1 MRTIGLTGGIGS
13 GKSTVAQML
22 VARGAAF
29 VNADLVGH
37 RSYLKGTP
45 TYERLIEAFGPEI
58 VGADGEID
66 RQKLGRR
73 VFADPED
80 RHRLNDI
87 VWPAMAEMMARDLDR
102 LRARGERVAV
112 LEAAIL
118 LEAGWQWLVDEVWVV
133 VAVPET
139 AARRLEAAGMER
151 DQRRGA
157 HSQPARQRGAHL
169 PGGCRRRERRHAVGA
184 GGAGASAVGSAPG
197 ENRAARDLKQRV
209 RLDRS

>member
-1 MRTIGLTGGIGS
+1 MKVIGLTGGIGS
-13 GKSTVAQML
+13 GKSMVAQML

-45 TYERLIEAFGPEI
+45 TYERLIDTFGSEI

-66 RQKLGRR
+66 RRKLGQR
-73 VFADPED
+73 VFADPDD

-87 VWPAMAEMMARDLDR
+87 VWPAMAEIMARDLDD
-102 LRARGERVAV
+102 LRAKSARVAV

-133 VAVPET
+133 VASPGT

-151 DQRRGA
+151 EHAEARIRSQLSNEERAFQADVVVENDGTTAELEAKVQSLWEQLQERIVQR
-157 HSQPARQRGAHL
+157 
-169 PGGCRRRERRHAVGA
+169 AV
-184 GGAGASAVGSAPG
+184 
-197 ENRAARDLKQRV
+197 
-209 RLDRS
+209 

>member
-45 TYERLIEAFGPEI
+45 TYERLVETFGREI
-58 VGADGEID
+58 VGEDGEID

-73 VFADPED
+73 VFADPDD

-87 VWPAMAEMMARDLDR
+87 VWPAMAEMMARDLDG

-133 VAVPET
+133 VAAPDT
-139 AARRLEAAGMER
+139 AVRRLEAAGMER
-151 DQRRGA
+151 EQAEARIR
-157 HSQPARQRGAHL
+157 SQLGNEERTCQADVVVENDGTLTELEARVQSL
-169 PGGCRRRERRHAVGA
+169 WEQLQERIAQHA
-184 GGAGASAVGSAPG
+184 
-197 ENRAARDLKQRV
+197 N
-209 RLDRS
+209 

>member
-1 MRTIGLTGGIGS
+1 LLTIGLTGGIGS

-37 RSYLKGTP
+37 RSYRKGTP
-45 TYERLIEAFGPEI
+45 TYERLIDTFGHEI

-66 RQKLGRR
+66 RRKLGQR
-73 VFADPED
+73 VFGDPDD

-87 VWPAMAEMMARDLDR
+87 VWPAMAEIMARDLDD
-102 LRARGERVAV
+102 LRAKSTRVAV

-133 VAVPET
+133 VASPET
-139 AARRLEAAGMER
+139 AARRLETTGMER
-151 DQRRGA
+151 EHAEARIRSQLSNEERAFQADVVVENDGTTAELEAKVQSLWEQLQERIVQR
-157 HSQPARQRGAHL
+157 
-169 PGGCRRRERRHAVGA
+169 AV
-184 GGAGASAVGSAPG
+184 
-197 ENRAARDLKQRV
+197 
-209 RLDRS
+209 

>member
-1 MRTIGLTGGIGS
+1 VLTIGLTGGIGS

-37 RSYLKGTP
+37 RSYRRGTA
-45 TYERLIEAFGPEI
+45 TYERLVEAFGPEI
-58 VGADGEID
+58 VGAEGEID

-80 RHRLNDI
+80 RRRLNDI
-87 VWPAMAEMMARDLDR
+87 VWPAMAEMMARDLDE
-102 LRARGERVAV
+102 LRARSERVAV

-133 VAVPET
+133 VASPET
-139 AARRLEAAGMER
+139 AVSRLEAAGMER
-151 DQRRGA
+151 EHAEARIR
-157 HSQPARQRGAHL
+157 SQLSNEERVYQADVVVENDGTADELEAKVQSLWEQLQARTVQ
-169 PGGCRRRERRHAVGA
+169 HAG
-184 GGAGASAVGSAPG
+184 
-197 ENRAARDLKQRV
+197 
-209 RLDRS
+209 

>member
-1 MRTIGLTGGIGS
+1 MLAIGLTGGIGS

-37 RSYLKGTP
+37 RSYRRGTP
-45 TYERLIEAFGPEI
+45 TYDRLIEAFGPEI

-87 VWPAMAEMMARDLDR
+87 VWPAMAEIMARDLDE
-102 LRARGERVAV
+102 LRARGARVAV

-133 VAVPET
+133 VASPET
-139 AARRLEAAGMER
+139 AVRRLEAAGMER
-151 DQRRGA
+151 EHAEARIRSQLSNEERIYQADVVIENDGTTAELEAKVKSLWDQLQVRII
-157 HSQPARQRGAHL
+157 
-169 PGGCRRRERRHAVGA
+169 EHAG
-184 GGAGASAVGSAPG
+184 
-197 ENRAARDLKQRV
+197 
-209 RLDRS
+209 

>member
-1 MRTIGLTGGIGS
+1 MRIIGLTGGIGS

-45 TYERLIEAFGPEI
+45 TFERLVETFGPEI

-66 RQKLGRR
+66 RRKLGRR
-73 VFADPED
+73 VFADPDD
-80 RHRLNDI
+80 RHRLNNI
-87 VWPAMAEMMARDLDR
+87 VWPAMAEMMARDLDE
-102 LRARGERVAV
+102 LRERGERVAV

-133 VAVPET
+133 VAAPET
-139 AARRLEAAGMER
+139 AVGRLEAAGMER
-151 DQRRGA
+151 EQAEARIRSQLGNEERTCQADVVIENDGTPAELEARVQSLWEQLKERIAQRA
-157 HSQPARQRGAHL
+157 
-169 PGGCRRRERRHAVGA
+169 
-184 GGAGASAVGSAPG
+184 
-197 ENRAARDLKQRV
+197 N
-209 RLDRS
+209 

>member
-13 GKSTVAQML
+13 GTSTVAQML

-29 VNADLVGH
+29 VSADLVGH
-37 RSYLKGTP
+37 SSYRKGTP

-73 VFADPED
+73 VFADPDD
-80 RHRLNDI
+80 RHRRNDL
-87 VWPAMAEMMARDLDR
+87 VWPAMAEIMARDLDE
-102 LRARGERVAV
+102 LRAKGARVAV

-133 VAVPET
+133 VVGRESAI
-139 AARRLEAAGMER
+139 RRLEAAGMER
-151 DQRRGA
+151 EHAEARIRSQLSNEERIYQADVVVENDGTQAELEARVQSLWEQLQERIAQRA
-157 HSQPARQRGAHL
+157 
-169 PGGCRRRERRHAVGA
+169 
-184 GGAGASAVGSAPG
+184 
-197 ENRAARDLKQRV
+197 N
-209 RLDRS
+209 

>member
-37 RSYLKGTP
+37 RSYRKGTP
-45 TYERLIEAFGPEI
+45 TYERLFEAFGPEI

-73 VFADPED
+73 VFADPDD
-80 RHRLNDI
+80 RRRLNDI
-87 VWPAMAEMMARDLDR
+87 VWPAMAEMMARDLDE
-102 LRARGERVAV
+102 LRAKSERVAV

-133 VAVPET
+133 VASPET
-139 AARRLEAAGMER
+139 AVRRLEAAGMMER
-151 DQRRGA
+151 EQAEARIR
-157 HSQPARQRGAHL
+157 SQLSNEERIYQADVVIENDGTPDELQAKVQSLWEQLQARIVQ
-169 PGGCRRRERRHAVGA
+169 HAG
-184 GGAGASAVGSAPG
+184 
-197 ENRAARDLKQRV
+197 
-209 RLDRS
+209 

>member
-1 MRTIGLTGGIGS
+1 MRIIGLTGGIGS

-45 TYERLIEAFGPEI
+45 TFERLVETFGPEI

-73 VFADPED
+73 VFADPDD
-80 RHRLNDI
+80 RHRLNNI
-87 VWPAMAEMMARDLDR
+87 VWPAMAEMMARDLDE
-102 LRARGERVAV
+102 LRERGERVAV

-133 VAVPET
+133 VAAPET
-139 AARRLEAAGMER
+139 AVGRLEAAGMER
-151 DQRRGA
+151 EQAEARIRSQLGNEERTCQADVVIENDGTPAELEARVQSLWEQLKERIAQRA
-157 HSQPARQRGAHL
+157 
-169 PGGCRRRERRHAVGA
+169 
-184 GGAGASAVGSAPG
+184 
-197 ENRAARDLKQRV
+197 N
-209 RLDRS
+209 

>member
-29 VNADLVGH
+29 ENADLVGH

-45 TYERLIEAFGPEI
+45 TYERLVDAFGEGV

-66 RQKLGRR
+66 RQKLARR
-73 VFADPED
+73 IFAEPDQ
-80 RHRLNDI
+80 RRRLNDI
-87 VWPAMAEMMARDLDR
+87 VWPAMAQMMARDLDEF
-102 LRARGERVAV
+102 RAQGQRVAV

-133 VAVPET
+133 VSTAET
-139 AARRLEAAGMER
+139 AVKRLEEKGMDREQAEARIRSQLSNEER
-151 DQRRGA
+151 IFQADVVIENDGTLAELEQKVQTFWDQLRKRVA
-157 HSQPARQRGAHL
+157 NP
-169 PGGCRRRERRHAVGA
+169 AVG
-184 GGAGASAVGSAPG
+184 
-197 ENRAARDLKQRV
+197 
-209 RLDRS
+209 

>member
-13 GKSTVAQML
+13 GKSAVAQML
-22 VARGAAF
+22 AARGAAF

-37 RSYLKGTP
+37 RSYLKGAP
-45 TYERLIEAFGPEI
+45 TYERLIEAFGRQI

-87 VWPAMAEMMARDLDR
+87 VWPAMAEMIAHDLDE
-102 LRARGERVAV
+102 LRAKGERVAV

-133 VAVPET
+133 VASPET

-151 DQRRGA
+151 EHAEARIRSQLSNEERIFQADVVIENDGTPVELEARVESLWEQLNERIVQR
-157 HSQPARQRGAHL
+157 
-169 PGGCRRRERRHAVGA
+169 A
-184 GGAGASAVGSAPG
+184 G
-197 ENRAARDLKQRV
+197 
-209 RLDRS
+209 

>member
-1 MRTIGLTGGIGS
+1 LEGPVLTIGLTGGIGS

-22 VARGAAF
+22 VARGSAF

-37 RSYLKGTP
+37 RSYRKGTA

-58 VGADGEID
+58 VGAEGEID

-80 RHRLNDI
+80 RRRLNDI
-87 VWPAMAEMMARDLDR
+87 VWPAMAEMMARDLDE
-102 LRARGERVAV
+102 LRAKGERLAV

-133 VAVPET
+133 VASPET
-139 AARRLEAAGMER
+139 AVSRLEAAGMGWEQVEARIRSQLSNEER
-151 DQRRGA
+151 IYQADVVIENDGTTAELEAKVQ
-157 HSQPARQRGAHL
+157 SLWEQLQ
-169 PGGCRRRERRHAVGA
+169 ERIVQHA
-184 GGAGASAVGSAPG
+184 S
-197 ENRAARDLKQRV
+197 
-209 RLDRS
+209 

>member
-1 MRTIGLTGGIGS
+1 MLAIGLTGGIGS

-37 RSYLKGTP
+37 RSYRRGTP
-45 TYERLIEAFGPEI
+45 TYDRLIEAFGPEI

-80 RHRLNDI
+80 RRRLNDI
-87 VWPAMAEMMARDLDR
+87 VWPAMAEIMARDLDE
-102 LRARGERVAV
+102 LRARGARVAV

-133 VAVPET
+133 VASPET
-139 AARRLEAAGMER
+139 AVRRLEAAGMER
-151 DQRRGA
+151 EHAEARIRSQLSNEERIYQADVVIENDGTTAELEAKVKSLWDQLQVRII
-157 HSQPARQRGAHL
+157 
-169 PGGCRRRERRHAVGA
+169 EHAG
-184 GGAGASAVGSAPG
+184 
-197 ENRAARDLKQRV
+197 
-209 RLDRS
+209 

>member
-37 RSYLKGTP
+37 RSYRKGTP

-73 VFADPED
+73 VFSDPED
-80 RHRLNDI
+80 RRRLNDI
-87 VWPAMAEMMARDLDR
+87 VWPAMAEMMARDLDE
-102 LRARGERVAV
+102 LRAKGERVAV

-133 VAVPET
+133 VASPET
-139 AARRLEAAGMER
+139 AVRRLAAAGMER
-151 DQRRGA
+151 EQAEARIRSQLGNEERTCQADVVIENDGTPAELEARVQSLWEQLKERIAQRA
-157 HSQPARQRGAHL
+157 
-169 PGGCRRRERRHAVGA
+169 
-184 GGAGASAVGSAPG
+184 
-197 ENRAARDLKQRV
+197 N
-209 RLDRS
+209 